1 VEKRTTPTPDPG
13 DLLGDICD
21 GVNASLYLVVDADVE
36 DPDPL
41 VDAAVEYDDPG
52 DQLET
57 CTFETGAPRLRAAP
71 DPGDQLE
78 TCTFETGAP
87 RLRAAP
93 TGSEI
98 EAGVPGNA
106 ENVGIVG
113 PRAEKV
119 CESPLRT
126 GKVWDPG
133 VFTEHV

>member
-71 DPGDQLE
+71 
-78 TCTFETGAP
+78 
-87 RLRAAP
+87 